1 MIADIERAEKE
12 LDFANRKIKQL
23 DDVCKKYK
31 MENESLKNQKR
42 GLADDLQKLVN
53 KRQDIENLQA
63 TLMGVIQHSTS
74 KKIDVDDLK
83 KKLAESV
90 RRDKYNQPYN
100 ADASLK
106 KKSSRSKSPLGH
118 VPSYGNVSHSNSD
131 MYGNENASTIKMYNE
146 EDSTPAWYKT
156 LKKNVK

>member
-12 LDFANRKIKQL
+12 LAVANRKIKQL
-23 DDVCKKYK
+23 VDVCKKIK
-31 MENESLKNQKR
+31 METESLKNQKR
-42 GLADDLQKLVN
+42 GLADDLQKLVA

-90 RRDKYNQPYN
+90 RRDKYNQPYT
-100 ADASLK
+100 AS
-106 KKSSRSKSPLGH
+106 
-118 VPSYGNVSHSNSD
+118 
-131 MYGNENASTIKMYNE
+131 
-146 EDSTPAWYKT
+146 
-156 LKKNVK
+156 

>member
-53 KRQDIENLQA
+53 KR
-63 TLMGVIQHSTS
+63 
-74 KKIDVDDLK
+74 
-83 KKLAESV
+83 
-90 RRDKYNQPYN
+90 
-100 ADASLK
+100 
-106 KKSSRSKSPLGH
+106 
-118 VPSYGNVSHSNSD
+118 
-131 MYGNENASTIKMYNE
+131 
-146 EDSTPAWYKT
+146 
-156 LKKNVK
+156 